1 MSGAEGGG
9 IYDTITPPTPAQ
21 VALVMA
27 RIVRHHPDLDVQ
39 REIAA
44 ALGIGGGR

>member
-9 IYDTITPPTPAQ
+9 LYDTITPPTPAQ
-21 VALVMA
+21 EALVMA
-27 RIVRHHPDLDVQ
+27 RILRHTSDPQVQ
-39 REIAA
+39 RELAA